1 MPGDGITLA
10 VIAGMDRPIAPRELF
25 VQARRRY
32 LKWILGAAALFAVAI
47 ILPGWV
53 TPSIPRVQLRTA
65 VVERGAIDA
74 AITAS
79 GLVLPEH
86 EFIVTSPGA
95 SRVLQT
101 LHQPG
106 DTVAAGEPI
115 LSLDQGEARLLV
127 ETLERQVAI
136 KDNERTQA
144 RIDLENRLSE
154 LNGQTSIKKL
164 ELQSLTFLAERN
176 QKLAA
181 DGIISGDDARKS
193 VNDLERCRIEG
204 EVLAAAAK
212 NAKRGLE
219 VRLRALDLEHDILV
233 RERRDAEH
241 ALHESSAASVRGGVL
256 TWVLSGEGVAVAR
269 GDELARVADLS
280 TFKVEATLSDVH
292 AGEIR
297 AGQPVTVRI
306 GEKSLPG
313 RVAKVHP
320 KVENGSVRL
329 EVALQRPDHPL
340 LRPNL
345 RVDVDI
351 ISEHREGT
359 LTVKRGSVLTTDHG
373 QALFK
378 VRGNVAVRRNVRLG
392 LTNLEHSEIVE
403 GLEAGDE
410 VILSDMSDYAD
421 RKEIRIR

>member
-1 MPGDGITLA
+1 
-10 VIAGMDRPIAPRELF
+10 VSHGMDRPIPSRELF

-32 LKWILGAAALFAVAI
+32 LKWIVGAATLVAVAI
-47 ILPGWV
+47 ILPGFV
-53 TPSIPRVQLRTA
+53 TPSVPRNQLRMA
-65 VVERGAIDA
+65 VVERGPIDA
-74 AITAS
+74 ALTAS

-86 EFIVTSPGA
+86 EFVVTSPGA
-95 SRVLQT
+95 SRVLET

-115 LSLDQGEARLLV
+115 LSLDQGEARLGV
-127 ETLERQVAI
+127 ERLDRQVAI

-154 LNGQTSIKKL
+154 LKGQTSIKKL

-193 VNDLERCRIEG
+193 VSDLERCRIEC
-204 EVLAAAAK
+204 EVLAAAAA
-212 NAKRGLE
+212 NAKRGLD
-219 VRLRALDLEHDILV
+219 VRLHALDLEHDILV
-233 RERRDAEH
+233 RERRDAQN
-241 ALHESSAASVRGGVL
+241 ALQQSSAASPRGGVL

-280 TFKVEATLSDVH
+280 TFKVEASISDVH
-292 AGEIR
+292 AAEIR
-297 AGQPVTVRI
+297 AGQPVTVQL
-306 GEKSLPG
+306 GEQSLPG
-313 RVAKVHP
+313 TVSKVHP
-320 KVENGSVRL
+320 KVENGVVRL

-345 RVDVDI
+345 RVDVNI
-351 ISEHREGT
+351 ISERREGT
-359 LTVKRGSVLTTDHG
+359 LTVRRGSILTTDQG

-378 VRGNVAVRRNVRLG
+378 VRGNVALRRNVRIG
-392 LTNLEHSEIVE
+392 LTNMDRTEILG

-410 VILSDMSDYAD
+410 IILSDMSDYAH

>member
-1 MPGDGITLA
+1 
-10 VIAGMDRPIAPRELF
+10 MDRPIPPRELL

-32 LKWILGAAALFAVAI
+32 LKWILAAGALLAVALM
-47 ILPGWV
+47 LPGWV
-53 TPSIPRVQLRTA
+53 TPTVPRAQLRTA
-65 VVERGAIDA
+65 VVERGPIDA
-74 AITAS
+74 ALAAS

-86 EFIVTSPGA
+86 EFVVTSPGP

-115 LSLDQGEARLLV
+115 LSLDQAEARLVV
-127 ETLERQVAI
+127 ERLERQVAI
-136 KDNERTQA
+136 KDNERAQA

-181 DGIISGDDARKS
+181 QGIISGDDVRKS
-193 VNDLERCRIEG
+193 VNDLERCRIECD
-204 EVLAAAAK
+204 VLAAATT
-212 NAKRGLE
+212 NAKRALD

-241 ALHESSAASVRGGVL
+241 ALQQSSAASVRGGVL

-280 TFKVEATLSDVH
+280 TFKVEATISDVH
-292 AGEIR
+292 AAQIR
-297 AGQPVTVRI
+297 AGQPVTVRL
-306 GEKSLPG
+306 GEQPLPG
-313 RVAKVHP
+313 TVSKVHP
-320 KVENGSVRL
+320 QVENGIVRL
-329 EVALQRPDHPL
+329 EVALQQPDHPL

-359 LTVKRGSVLTTDHG
+359 LTVRRGSVITEGGG

-392 LTNLEHSEIVE
+392 LTNLDRTEILD
-403 GLEAGDE
+403 GLDAGDE
-410 VILSDMSDYAD
+410 IILSDMSDYAH
-421 RKEIRIR
+421 RKEIHIR